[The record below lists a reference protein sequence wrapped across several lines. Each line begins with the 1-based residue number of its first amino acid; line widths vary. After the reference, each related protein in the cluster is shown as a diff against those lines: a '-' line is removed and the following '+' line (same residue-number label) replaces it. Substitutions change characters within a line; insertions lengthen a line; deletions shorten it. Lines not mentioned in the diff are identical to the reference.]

1 MTHDP
6 MPASPLSYPAV
17 TGAAALR
24 DAAAEMK
31 RRLKLTADDPRVT
44 KSSVQPFLN
53 RRADDLDK
61 GLPAGWA
68 TVDLGALDAVLLES
82 LGPHGRDEIFGAW
95 ARAAEPPTPKRSQT
109 AGSPVG
115 PRIDV
120 VVDRAPDDGTQVH
133 VYMDGTPARAVVHT
147 IDPGRSGADHE
158 WWNSVTTLGPEV
170 PQAVRDKVG
179 EYADGYHDPE
189 KCGRSCS

>member
-1 MTHDP
+1 
-6 MPASPLSYPAV
+6 MPASPLHRPAV

-24 DAAAEMK
+24 DAAAEMD
-31 RRLKLTADDPRVT
+31 RRLELTADDPRVT
-44 KSSVQPFLN
+44 KSSVLSFLN
-53 RRADDLDK
+53 RHADDLDK

-68 TVDLGALDAVLLES
+68 TVDLGALDAVLLAS

-95 ARAAEPPTPKRSQT
+95 SRAAAESPTRTETTGP
-109 AGSPVG
+109 PVG
-115 PRIDV
+115 RRIDV
-120 VVDRAPDDGTQVH
+120 VVDRAPDDGTEVH
-133 VYMDGTPARAVVHT
+133 VYMDGAPAEAVVHT

-158 WWNSVTTLGPEV
+158 WWDSVTTLGPEV

-189 KCGRSCS
+189 KCGRSCA

>member
-1 MTHDP
+1 
-6 MPASPLSYPAV
+6 MPASPLHRSAV
-17 TGAAALR
+17 TGSAALR
-24 DAAAEMK
+24 DAAAEME
-31 RRLKLTADDPRVT
+31 RRLELTADDPRVT
-44 KSSVQPFLN
+44 KSSVLGFLHG
-53 RRADDLDK
+53 RADDLDK

-95 ARAAEPPTPKRSQT
+95 SRAAAQPPTRTET
-109 AGSPVG
+109 AGPPVG

-120 VVDRAPDDGTQVH
+120 VVDRAPDDGTEVH
-133 VYMDGTPARAVVHT
+133 VYMDGAPARAVVHT
-147 IDPGRSGADHE
+147 IDPGRGGAGHE
-158 WWNSVTTLGPEV
+158 WWSSVTTLGPEV

-189 KCGRSCS
+189 ECGRSCA